1 MGIWEKLSKFLL
13 LRLQKGKLE
22 KVFEEHL
29 VGSRT
34 QNQIITSPNVFY
46 L

>member
-1 MGIWEKLSKFLL
+1 MRVWDKLIKFLL

-22 KVFEEHL
+22 KESILQVS
-29 VGSRT
+29 GT
-34 QNQIITSPNVFY
+34 PNQITRSQKVFY